1 MKFTCKISFLE
12 IYNEQIL
19 DLLDPS
25 SVNLQVTYL
34 LIRLQTIAS
43 TFIFLMFQH
52 FLCWQIREDVK
63 KGVYVDNLKEVE
75 VSSARDVLQ
84 QLVQV

>member
-1 MKFTCKISFLE
+1 M
-12 IYNEQIL
+12 
-19 DLLDPS
+19 
-25 SVNLQVTYL
+25 
-34 LIRLQTIAS
+34 
-43 TFIFLMFQH
+43 FIFLVFQH

-63 KGVYVDNLKEVE
+63 KGVYVDYLKEVE